1 MVDPDHVAL
10 SITRQCRLVS
20 IARSSFYYEGTGE
33 SPLNLQLLR
42 RIDEQFLETP
52 FSGSRQMTRWL
63 LRQGTRVSRKRVRR
77 LMRRLGLQAIFQR
90 PRTSVRSSQASVS
103 KPWPRRSNATG
114 PPRSSTPTRGANSQ
128 AWPSPTGS
136 RTLGSTSRW
145 TARAAGWITSSS
157 SGCGAR
163 SNMSRSV
170 SRSTPRAQT
179 PAPASAGGSS
189 STTNG
194 DRTRRSGTERP
205 TRRTMWGLLR
215 DRGSAPPHHS
225 PRRPDL

>member
-1 MVDPDHVAL
+1 MPRKRRSYPAELKAKVAL
-10 SITRQCRLVS
+10 EALREEATMAELAARYDVHQNLIANWKKQVRDQVLVS
-20 IARSSFYYEGTGE
+20 
-33 SPLNLQLLR
+33 
-42 RIDEQFLETP
+42 
-52 FSGSRQMTRWL
+52 FSGKPEHQEASR
-63 LRQGTRVSRKRVRR
+63 
-77 LMRRLGLQAIFQR
+77 
-90 PRTSVRSSQASVS
+90 VRSSQASVS

-163 SNMSRSV
+163 SNMSRSIW
-170 SRSTPRAQT
+170 RSTPRAPT